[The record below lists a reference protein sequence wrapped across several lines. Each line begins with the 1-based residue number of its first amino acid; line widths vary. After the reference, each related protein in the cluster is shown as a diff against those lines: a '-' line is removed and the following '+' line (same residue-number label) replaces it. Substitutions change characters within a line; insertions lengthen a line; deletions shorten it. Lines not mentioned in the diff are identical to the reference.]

1 MARPIN
7 ETPVLNGKDAI
18 RFLKNMKAA
27 ESTRVNIAERKRI
40 KEAFS
45 KIQSLAK

>member
-7 ETPVLNGKDAI
+7 ETPVLNGKDADKFI
-18 RFLKNMKAA
+18 KNMKAA
-27 ESTRVNIAERKRI
+27 EGIRVSPEERKRI

-45 KIQSLAK
+45 KIQSLVK